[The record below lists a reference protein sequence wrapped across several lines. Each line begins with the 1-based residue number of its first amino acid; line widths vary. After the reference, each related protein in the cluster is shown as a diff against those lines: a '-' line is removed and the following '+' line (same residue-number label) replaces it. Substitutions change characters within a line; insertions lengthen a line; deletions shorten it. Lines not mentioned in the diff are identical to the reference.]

1 MTQKVTGK
9 IISYMQ
15 IKMTRSLKSMLHGV
29 ALQEKTTM
37 HKVAL
42 KAIESYVRFK
52 MNEKLG

>member
-52 MNEKLG
+52 MNEKIG